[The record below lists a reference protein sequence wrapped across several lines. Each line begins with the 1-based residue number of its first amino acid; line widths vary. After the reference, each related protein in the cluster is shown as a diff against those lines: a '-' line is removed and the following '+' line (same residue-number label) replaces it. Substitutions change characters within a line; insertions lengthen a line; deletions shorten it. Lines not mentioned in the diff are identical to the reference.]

1 MYVSKD
7 HKSVLIAKPQTYI
20 LRKSKY
26 PNAKSSTI
34 DKHYESA
41 TKHLKYLCRDSRH
54 LNFIC
59 HGENASD
66 FVSFDKDWEP
76 MKMNELM
83 GNVMQD
89 DDLAIHISSS
99 VVSSRDNIDLR
110 HIIKLIEDESD
121 KHDPQN
127 INEELELNNHKQ
139 DIIDIPQPEI
149 KTRSGRHIT
158 APKRLTY

>member
-1 MYVSKD
+1 
-7 HKSVLIAKPQTYI
+7 
-20 LRKSKY
+20 
-26 PNAKSSTI
+26 
-34 DKHYESA
+34 
-41 TKHLKYLCRDSRH
+41 
-54 LNFIC
+54 
-59 HGENASD
+59 
-66 FVSFDKDWEP
+66 
-76 MKMNELM
+76 MNELM

-110 HIIKLIEDESD
+110 HIIKLIEDESN

-127 INEELELNNHKQ
+127 INEELELNNHTQ
-139 DIIDIPQPEI
+139 DIIDIPQPEV